1 MSDLKTV
8 EYIIERLRTINGDY
22 LGLFLRNR
30 CVIPMGMLTAN
41 FIIDEIKAKVKIR
54 VASMKYQ
61 SIPLIM
67 GYP

>member
-1 MSDLKTV
+1 M
-8 EYIIERLRTINGDY
+8 RTRNAKAGY
-22 LGLFLRNR
+22 FNFEKLTGYRNR
-30 CVIPMGMLTAN
+30 CVIQMGMLTAN
-41 FIIDEIKAKVKIR
+41 FTIDEIKAKVKIR